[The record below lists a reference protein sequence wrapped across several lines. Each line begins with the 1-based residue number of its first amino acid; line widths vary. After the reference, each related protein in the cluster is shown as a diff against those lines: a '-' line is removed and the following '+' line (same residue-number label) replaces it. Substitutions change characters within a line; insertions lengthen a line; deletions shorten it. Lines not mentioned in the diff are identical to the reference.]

1 VKEMALRKIKSALI
15 NLYDRLTAKTATI
28 SIGDIVNQR
37 TDIENN
43 QFLLTTRLLDIEDY
57 CERGIETFNWQ
68 NTISRKAYGE
78 RHREQDG
85 NNAFSKLINS
95 YQERG
100 YDSSSYFVVDP
111 DLRLLDG
118 NHRMGMN
125 LYMGI
130 DKINVHVLKRK
141 SRNPRA
147 VDWYLKVGL
156 DTEFIKSV
164 INKYKNLQQ
173 RMMDTGNVFC
183 AIVPTESLAQD
194 ISFLARDAKIDEY
207 SGLPINSIAFRN

>member
-1 VKEMALRKIKSALI
+1 MKEMALRIIKNALI
-15 NLYDRLTAKTATI
+15 NLYDRLTAKRATI

-68 NTISRKAYGE
+68 NTISREVYGVK
-78 RHREQDG
+78 HREQDG
-85 NNAFSKLINS
+85 NNAFVKLINS
-95 YQERG
+95 YRERG
-100 YDSSSYFVVDP
+100 YDTSSYFVVDS

-130 DKINVHVLKRK
+130 DAINVRILK
-141 SRNPRA
+141 
-147 VDWYLKVGL
+147 
-156 DTEFIKSV
+156 
-164 INKYKNLQQ
+164 
-173 RMMDTGNVFC
+173 
-183 AIVPTESLAQD
+183 
-194 ISFLARDAKIDEY
+194 
-207 SGLPINSIAFRN
+207 